1 MLNILL
7 PIILNIVLVSVV
19 IAELFV
25 SRKQGWRLALTK
37 LILTL
42 GAGVGSWFLA
52 PTLATELS
60 KIEFIANLHL
70 VGFNYVVFALSTL
83 VEFILISIVCA
94 IISRSRKFEKQEG
107 FNTAKVKRA
116 KSTDRRLERR
126 LRKEERRARKLDR
139 KLRKLGKG
147 SKVAGAVLGVMT
159 GILLSGLVYIPVR
172 AGLTYLK
179 EITTQE
185 YFESA
190 YKYTAFGQLEEI
202 VIDFVKGE

>member
-1 MLNILL
+1 MNYATGAAINL
-7 PIILNIVLVSVV
+7 
-19 IAELFV
+19 AELFINI
-25 SRKQGWRLALTK
+25 TK
-37 LILTL
+37 KKLKSK
-42 GAGVGSWFLA
+42 GKKV
-52 PTLATELS
+52 TLAVKVFKECLKVILNDCIDNNVTFKLPTG
-60 KIEFIANLHL
+60 KIESYI
-70 VGFNYVVFALSTL
+70 Y
-83 VEFILISIVCA
+83 
-94 IISRSRKFEKQEG
+94 
-107 FNTAKVKRA
+107 VKRYNGEQFA
-116 KSTDRRLERR
+116 
-126 LRKEERRARKLDR
+126 